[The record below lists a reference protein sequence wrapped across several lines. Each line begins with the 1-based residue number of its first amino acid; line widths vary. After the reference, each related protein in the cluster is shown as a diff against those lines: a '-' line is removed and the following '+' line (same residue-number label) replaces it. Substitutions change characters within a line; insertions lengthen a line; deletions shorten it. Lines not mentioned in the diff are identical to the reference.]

1 MISFRT
7 RLGKILIWQKFS
19 ETWEPDFNSENST
32 RKNKKEKKI
41 KKYKISNYIQQKQH
55 KRKHEKKGRKKDRSI
70 KKTKEKESLFNNVD
84 KMSISIINI
93 YRRVNNIT

>member
-1 MISFRT
+1 MKTAQEKTKKKKKLKNT
-7 RLGKILIWQKFS
+7 RSPIIYNK
-19 ETWEPDFNSENST
+19 NST
-32 RKNKKEKKI
+32 RENMKKREEKK
-41 KKYKISNYIQQKQH
+41 K
-55 KRKHEKKGRKKDRSI
+55 RSI